1 MSATTTL
8 IPKAVIFDAY
18 GTLFDVHS
26 VIAAAEQLFPGHG
39 DALSQLWRQKQ
50 IEYTQLR
57 TLAAPLSAPGAHY
70 RPFWDITLDALRFAA
85 KKLQLTLGPAA
96 EKRLMDE
103 YACLSAFPD
112 AVPALRALHET
123 NANGPVASVAPAS
136 AHGESGSRC
145 GLAILSNGNPQMLDI
160 AVKSAGMSGLFDHVL
175 SVDTVRAYKPSPA
188 AYALGTDAFGAPP
201 REIVFVSSNGWDV
214 AGAAWFGFT
223 TFWLNRQNAP
233 AEELG
238 VMPHGVGADMNDLLE
253 FLQTLASP
261 GRSGST
267 PGKGGKPGNSPEGS
281 RTRHSP
287 GS

>member
-26 VIAAAEQLFPGHG
+26 VIAAAEQMFPGHG
-39 DALSQLWRQKQ
+39 DSLSQLWRLKQ

-57 TLAAPLSAPGAHY
+57 TLAAPPDAPGAQY

-85 KKLQLTLGPAA
+85 KKLQLTLNAA
-96 EKRLMDE
+96 GEKRLMDE

-112 AVPALRALHET
+112 AIPALRELH
-123 NANGPVASVAPAS
+123 APRTATTPGATTS
-136 AHGESGSRC
+136 SRAPLQTARTEP

-160 AVKSAGMSGLFDHVL
+160 AIKSAGMTGLFDHVL

-188 AYALGTDAFGAPP
+188 AYALGTRAFGAEP
-201 REIVFVSSNGWDV
+201 REIVFVSSNGWDI
-214 AGAAWFGFT
+214 AGASWFGFT

-233 AEELG
+233 VEELG
-238 VMPHGVGADMNDLLE
+238 VTPHGAGGGMHDLLA
-253 FLQTLASP
+253 FLKTLASS
-261 GRSGST
+261 GRSGGS
-267 PGKGGKPGNSPEGS
+267 GGS

-287 GS
+287 GA